1 MTYLT
6 RYNKHSNDL
15 FNRMFEEFFNT
26 PSFSRKI
33 TIDSDILADKANYS
47 IYELPNGRY
56 EVRVQYSDDTSSYHR
71 ASTKET
77 LDEAKAYVDNQIKY
91 HSRQLEGPKKV
102 WSGAEE
108 DEK

>member
-1 MTYLT
+1 MD
-6 RYNKHSNDL
+6 SFFD
-15 FNRMFEEFFNT
+15 EFFT
-26 PSFSRKI
+26 PTFTRKI
-33 TIDSDILADKANYS
+33 SIDNEVLSNKENYS
-47 IYELPNGRY
+47 IWELPNGRY

-102 WSGAEE
+102 WSGAEIGVS
-108 DEK
+108 DEKNEK